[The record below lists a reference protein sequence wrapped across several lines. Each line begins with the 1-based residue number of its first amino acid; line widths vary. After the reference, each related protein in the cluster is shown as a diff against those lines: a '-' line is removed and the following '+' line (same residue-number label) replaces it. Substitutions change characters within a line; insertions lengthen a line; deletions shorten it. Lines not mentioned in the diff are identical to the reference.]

1 MMGMLASQ
9 TTVLKQMTRGS
20 VTFQEL
26 FTFAERI
33 GSWFP
38 KMVVRW
44 H

>member
-1 MMGMLASQ
+1 MMGMIASQ

-26 FTFAERI
+26 FILAGDI
-33 GSWFP
+33 AAWFP

>member
-9 TTVLKQMTRGS
+9 TTVLKQMTPGS
-20 VTFQEL
+20 ITFQEL
-26 FTFAERI
+26 FILAYDI

-38 KMVVRW
+38 RMVVRW